1 MKRTA
6 KNIISGA
13 STVVDIAPTKRG
25 QKSYKRSGKSGSIE
39 IDTYSPRKGGWSIAH
54 DPHPP
59 AKGIE
64 RDWVKVGS
72 TIRGAMGSLPI
83 KSNAKRKK

>member
-13 STVVDIAPTKRG
+13 STVIDIAPTKKG
-25 QKSYKRSGKSGSIE
+25 QRSYKRSIE
-39 IDTYSPRKGGWSIAH
+39 INSYSPKRGGRSIAH
-54 DPHPP
+54 DPYPP

-64 RDWVKVGS
+64 RDWIKVGS
-72 TIRGAMGSLPI
+72 TIRGAMERLPA
-83 KSNAKRKK
+83 KSNARRKK